1 MTSRVTDL
9 VADAAAELYGEDPA
23 SFTARRTA
31 LVEAARRAGDAA
43 AAKEIAALRKPT
55 RPAWVLNTLA
65 RASPDVPDRLAEL
78 AASLRSAAESAD
90 GARLRELSAQ
100 RSPLVDSLARQ
111 ALSAVGLA
119 DPPAGLREDVVAT
132 LDAALADPEVAARFA
147 AGTLTKAEHWAGFG
161 EMVVPPPGASASVRP
176 SRGVPARAP
185 AAGKAAARGPA
196 AGKQQRTPTQA
207 ALEEAERQNRRRQG
221 IEDAE
226 RHVANAAVV
235 AASAASA
242 ENELEDTVRDLE
254 QRLTAARAE
263 LADARL
269 RARRAE
275 AAERKAR
282 QVLDRVRRGLLA
294 PRAAGPRRP
303 GHRRARWSILHKRVC
318 TTDHRAQPPRTWQCH
333 MRRIHPSG
341 TAFIRPARRGEAAG
355 RKARQVLDLLRR
367 LRGPGAEVNPGRGE
381 RSRVFRVESGVG
393 VDLVPGVLLGARPSA

>member
-1 MTSRVTDL
+1 MTSPVTDL

-65 RASPDVPDRLAEL
+65 RALPDVPDRLAEL

-132 LDAALADPEVAARFA
+132 LDAALADPEVAAKFA
-147 AGTLTKAEHWAGFG
+147 AGTLTKAERWAGFG

-176 SRGVPARAP
+176 SGGAPARA
-185 AAGKAAARGPA
+185 AGPGGIRRAGQALPRGVRG
-196 AGKQQRTPTQA
+196 AGQVPREQGGSGGDRSPRDNTAIQD
-207 ALEEAERQNRRRQG
+207 AERQ
-221 IEDAE
+221 
-226 RHVANAAVV
+226 VADAAVV

-242 ENELEDTVRDLE
+242 EGELEDTVRDLE
-254 QRLTAARAE
+254 QRLTAARAD
-263 LADARL
+263 LAAARL

-282 QVLDRVRRGLLA
+282 QVLD
-294 PRAAGPRRP
+294 
-303 GHRRARWSILHKRVC
+303 
-318 TTDHRAQPPRTWQCH
+318 
-333 MRRIHPSG
+333 
-341 TAFIRPARRGEAAG
+341 
-355 RKARQVLDLLRR
+355 LLRR
-367 LRGPGAEVNPGRGE
+367 LRGRGAEVNPGRGE